1 MKPVMRWPSFLPLAE
16 GNQTMIEIW
25 EKPLSLDTVIAKVSA
40 PHVGAVSTFSGIVRN
55 HNLGKAVRYL
65 EYECYAAM
73 AEKEM
78 ALIREYALE
87 KWALHDIAMIH
98 RVGRLAIGESAVM
111 IAVASAH
118 REDGLIALKYTI
130 DTLKATVPIWKKEY
144 WADGSMWLENCCG

>member
-1 MKPVMRWPSFLPLAE
+1 VEVKKA
-16 GNQTMIEIW
+16 MIEIW

-78 ALIREYALE
+78 AVIREYAL
-87 KWALHDIAMIH
+87 KAWALHDIAILH
-98 RVGRLAIGESAVM
+98 RVGRLEIGESAVV

-118 REDGLIALKYTI
+118 REDGLVALKYTI